1 MLLFLFIDIV
11 NISHSYL
18 FICSLKLLLHQ
29 RTASENNKPVQHSQ
43 TLEHEELSAAQ
54 AFVEGLLEESIAKL
68 LEEEVEKHIFV
79 RWELGACWIQHLQD
93 QNNTEKDKKPS
104 TAKTKD
110 EMKVEGLGT
119 PLRSLK
125 NNKKNS
131 DGSNL
136 KTQSEKSGTHAESV
150 IGEPENSTLPS
161 RKPQLEAN
169 GNENEF
175 ALKRMLSD
183 VAFARLKQSET
194 GLHRKVI
201 SCQCH
206 WRHKLFL
213 CSVSC
218 AYPPMSLTVFAGT
231 S

>member
-1 MLLFLFIDIV
+1 MIIDVVIH
-11 NISHSYL
+11 ISHSYL
-18 FICSLKLLLHQ
+18 VIYSLRLLLHQ
-29 RTASENNKPVQHSQ
+29 RTASENNKLVQHSQ

-54 AFVEGLLEESIAKL
+54 AFVEGLLEESLAKL
-68 LEEEVEKHIFV
+68 QEEEVEKHIFV

-93 QNNTEKDKKPS
+93 QNNIEKDKKPS
-104 TAKTKD
+104 TAKTKN

-125 NNKKNS
+125 NNKKNL
-131 DGSNL
+131 DGNNL
-136 KTQSEKSGTHAESV
+136 KMQYEKSKTPAESV
-150 IGEPENSTLPS
+150 IGEAENSTLS
-161 RKPQLEAN
+161 STKPQLEAN
-169 GNENEF
+169 ANENEL

-183 VAFARLKQSET
+183 AAFARLKQSET

-201 SCQCH
+201 FCQYH
-206 WRHKLFL
+206 WRYKLLL

-218 AYPPMSLTVFAGT
+218 TYPPMSLTVFTGT

>member
-1 MLLFLFIDIV
+1 MDLAKVLFCLFIYFVENEEIMLVQKEFVIFLFLLF
-11 NISHSYL
+11 
-18 FICSLKLLLHQ
+18 
-29 RTASENNKPVQHSQ
+29 E
-43 TLEHEELSAAQ
+43 
-54 AFVEGLLEESIAKL
+54 
-68 LEEEVEKHIFV
+68 IFV
-79 RWELGACWIQHLQD
+79 RWELGVCWIQHLQD

-104 TAKTKD
+104 TAKTKN

-131 DGSNL
+131 DGNNL
-136 KTQSEKSGTHAESV
+136 KMQSEKSKTPAESV
-150 IGEPENSTLPS
+150 IGEAENSTLS
-161 RKPQLEAN
+161 STKPQLEAN
-169 GNENEF
+169 ANENEL

-183 VAFARLKQSET
+183 AAFARLKQSET

-201 SCQCH
+201 FCQYH
-206 WRHKLFL
+206 WRYKLLL

-218 AYPPMSLTVFAGT
+218 TYPPMSLTVFTGT